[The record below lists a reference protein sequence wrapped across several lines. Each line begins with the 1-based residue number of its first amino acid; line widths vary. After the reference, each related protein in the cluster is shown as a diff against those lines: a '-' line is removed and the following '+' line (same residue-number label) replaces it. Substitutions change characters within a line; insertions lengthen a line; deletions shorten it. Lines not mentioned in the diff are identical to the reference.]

1 MSGKEVQVRWLI
13 EDIWESHP
21 DLTHNESI
29 FLEDLWDWAGRGE
42 VSLEQ
47 KNRLMEIAKREGLE

>member
-1 MSGKEVQVRWLI
+1 MSGKQVRWLI
-13 EDIWESHP
+13 EDIWDFAP
-21 DLTHNESI
+21 GPLTHDESI

-47 KNRLMEIAKREGLE
+47 KNRLVEIAQREGVE